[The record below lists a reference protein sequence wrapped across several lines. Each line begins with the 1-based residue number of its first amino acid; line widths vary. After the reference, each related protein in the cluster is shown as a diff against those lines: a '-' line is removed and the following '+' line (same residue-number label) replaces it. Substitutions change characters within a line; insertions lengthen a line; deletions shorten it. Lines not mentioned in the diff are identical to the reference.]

1 MSRPR
6 AGYVGFNRVPAAS
19 AFNSAAS
26 GVWTVREAEAMKRAG
41 TWPAGSVSP
50 TQIAGLQLWLD
61 GSDAA
66 TLYDATTGGSLVAA
80 DGAVARWE
88 DKSGNGRHATQSTSG
103 SRPTRKTAIQNSLGV
118 VRFDG
123 SNDAMSISGSTA
135 TFKFLHGTTA
145 TLLYVAKYGTSSD
158 PNAQYGLVST
168 GAASGNEIGFFHSYD
183 DRAPSVNN
191 SISSSAIRDA
201 SGNRAWLNRVN
212 DTVTPNT
219 FIACSEVI
227 DAGAATA
234 ANRSTVRINGGS
246 AIQGNSLTN
255 SPSGN
260 DSQFDLTIGVIV
272 SSSPL
277 AHMAGDIAEIIIYNS
292 ALSNTDRAAVESYL
306 IAKWGVA

>member
-1 MSRPR
+1 MR
-6 AGYVGFNRVPAAS
+6 ARGGFIGANVTPAS
-19 AFNSAAS
+19 AGINSAAS
-26 GVWTVREAEAMKRAG
+26 GVWTVREAESLKRAG
-41 TWPAGSVSP
+41 TWPSGSVSP

-118 VRFDG
+118 LRFDG
-123 SNDAMSISGSTA
+123 SNDWLSIASSTA
-135 TFKFLHGTTA
+135 TFKFLHGTVA
-145 TLLYVAKYGTSSD
+145 TVIYVARYGTSAD
-158 PNAQYGLVST
+158 PNAQYGLIST
-168 GAASGNEIGFFHSYD
+168 GGASGNEIGYFHSYD
-183 DRAPSVNN
+183 DRSAEANN
-191 SISSSAIRDA
+191 SILSSAIRDA
-201 SGNRAWLNRVN
+201 AGFRAWLNRVN
-212 DTVTPNT
+212 DQVAPNT

-227 DAGAATA
+227 DAGNATA
-234 ANRSTVRINGGS
+234 ANRSIVRINGGA

-260 DSQFDLTIGVIV
+260 DSQFDLTIGAIV
-272 SSSPL
+272 SSSPV

-292 ALSNTDRAAVESYL
+292 ALSDTDRSAVEAAL
-306 IAKWGVA
+306 ISKWGIS